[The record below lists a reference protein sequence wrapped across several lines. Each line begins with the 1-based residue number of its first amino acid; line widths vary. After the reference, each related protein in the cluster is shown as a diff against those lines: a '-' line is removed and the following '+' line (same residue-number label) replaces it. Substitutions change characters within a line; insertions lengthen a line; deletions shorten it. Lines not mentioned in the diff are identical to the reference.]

1 MFKLIVAISLSLS
14 ICLAA
19 LAETTPE
26 KLPGNIAILIA
37 KRHYEHPVRLL
48 HPYLDVWHMKGP
60 LAEKAALKVLQKR
73 FANINLCSDSKNAD
87 VVLLLEPQMFYNAQ
101 LRVFHAEY
109 LVKVYAPSSESPNTE
124 NAITKIKKQAQQV
137 GEISIKPDYYM
148 EKAYVK
154 AMEKIVKTLETDKA
168 FLAALNGKKTNTA
181 EESCN
186 AINDLP
192 ISNIYY

>member
-1 MFKLIVAISLSLS
+1 MFKLIVSIFVGLCISSS
-14 ICLAA
+14 AFA
-19 LAETTPE
+19 E

-60 LAEKAALKVLQKR
+60 LAEKAALKVLQKH

-101 LRVFHAEY
+101 LRVFHAEFI
-109 LVKVYAPSSESPNTE
+109 VKAYTPASEPPNTE
-124 NAITKIKKQAQQV
+124 NALTKIKKQAQQQ
-137 GEISIKPDYYM
+137 GELAIKPDYYM

-154 AMEKIVKTLETDKA
+154 AMEKVAKSLETDKA
-168 FLAALNGKKTNTA
+168 FLATLNAAKTNNA
-181 EESCN
+181 ETLCN

-192 ISNIYY
+192 ISTIYY